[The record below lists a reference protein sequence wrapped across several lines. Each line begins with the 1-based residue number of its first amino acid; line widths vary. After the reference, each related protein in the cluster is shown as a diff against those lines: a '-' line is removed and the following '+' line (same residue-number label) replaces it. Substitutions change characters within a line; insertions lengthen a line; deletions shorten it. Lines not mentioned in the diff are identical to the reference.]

1 MKRLTL
7 LALTLLLVTPAAS
20 FAMDFTTITFA
31 QTSSAKTA
39 TPNLRIAVQ
48 KTRLARDSGSN
59 IVQGAAMTKIYNYY
73 LTKSITHPFDAND
86 VFYYVQTD
94 QDTKHYFGTDLTN
107 YLVIQSGVPFSN
119 VVK

>member
-1 MKRLTL
+1 MKKLILSAIFLTFP
-7 LALTLLLVTPAAS
+7 LTA